1 MQITET
7 YLQFNNALT
16 KRSKTQRIVAHHTA
30 AEECDAETIHR
41 WHLSNGWS
49 GCGYH
54 FIVRCDGSIERGR
67 PMDKI
72 GAHCTNHNSD
82 SIGVCFEGNFQ
93 EQQMSIE
100 QLHAGQ
106 ELFGYL
112 LDLYDL
118 DSNAIVRHKDLM
130 ATSCPGKNFPFQSLV
145 EGAAVASKLQK
156 KKTAN
161 NKKQT
166 THTVKKND
174 TLYSLAKKYGTTV
187 KALASLNNL
196 KFPYT
201 LTIGK
206 KLKLQKSAQVEFDGY
221 NVKVTA
227 KSGLNI
233 RRGPSTSTKVIGSI
247 PKGTKLYISRE
258 ENGWGYTRYQVKG
271 TVIEGYVYLSYTKR
285 IK

>member
-1 MQITET
+1 MQVTET
-7 YLQFNNALT
+7 HLQFNNALT
-16 KRSKTQRIVAHHTA
+16 KRSKTRRIVVHHAA
-30 AEECDAETIHR
+30 AEECDAKTIHR

-54 FIVRCDGSIERGR
+54 FIVRRDGSIERGR
-67 PMDKI
+67 PVDKI

-130 ATSCPGKNFPFQSLV
+130 ATSCPGKNFLFQSLV
-145 EGAAVASKLQK
+145 EGAVVTSKLQK

-161 NKKQT
+161 TAKQT

-187 KALASLNNL
+187 KALASLNGL

-206 KLKLQKSAQVEFDGY
+206 KLKLQESAQVESDGY
-221 NVKVTA
+221 NVKVTT

-233 RRGPSTSTKVIGSI
+233 RRGSSTSTKVIGSI

-271 TVIEGYVYLSYTKR
+271 TVIEGYIYLSYTKR